1 MHRYGIRQNNFIQ
14 FGVVVVNLTGIKDD
28 HHFLVYGINAFNP
41 TNITIKNLLFII
53 VSDLHYLV
61 VDPEL
66 QATSDYPLF
75 SGVELLLQLR
85 VQILSPHHTFV
96 HGSQHLNVI
105 KWIKPKTSGYALFG
119 ELQYYPQNLIRI
131 FLFDKVEILVRPV
144 WSLNCGKLTAVDSV
158 SVYDDGTLLGLAKNL
173 IQLHH
178 FGCTRVDDIFQ
189 NIASSNRW

>member
-14 FGVVVVNLTGIKDD
+14 FGVVVGNLTGIKDD
-28 HHFLVYGINAFNP
+28 HHFLVYGIDALNP
-41 TNITIKNLLFII
+41 ANITIKNLFVII

-66 QATSDYPLF
+66 HATPDYPLF

-105 KWIKPKTSGYALFG
+105 KRIKPETSGYALFG

-131 FLFDKVEILVRPV
+131 FLLDEVEVLIRPV
-144 WSLNCGKLTAVDSV
+144 WSLNCGKFTAVDSV

-173 IQLHH
+173 IKLHH